1 MASTLVRGKYVICQI
16 TGPSSAEVISD
27 GAVFQRDGEIIEV
40 GRYDNLIER
49 YNPDEIIGSP
59 SYVVMPGLVDN
70 HFHVGVTPFQL
81 GAPDL
86 PLELWL
92 FDRMG
97 SKEVD
102 LYLAHLYAATQM
114 LKSGTTTMSAL
125 TSSFSPVKPD
135 EVEKILKAA
144 QDSGIRISY
153 GTLIVNQNRLVAG
166 PKGGDK
172 ELASQLPAD
181 LATRFKSYMAPLYLS
196 VEENLS
202 NVEEVLAK
210 YADNR
215 YDRIRAIVAPS
226 NVHRCSD
233 EFLMALKQLAR
244 KYKVGIHI
252 HLQETIYQKLYG
264 LYTWGKTPLQH
275 LNDLGF
281 LGPDVTCAHSV
292 WVTDSDI
299 EVMAATGTN
308 VCHLASSNLRLQSGI
323 APVNCFL
330 KRGIRVTLGT
340 DEASIND
347 DRDLLQE
354 MRLVLKLHRVPG
366 IENTPPTAYQ
376 VFQMATV
383 NGAYSSGFGDHVGT
397 LEPGKRADIVLLNLL
412 NIEEPYLDP
421 EVSIVD
427 AVVHRGRGIDMDT
440 VMVDGEV
447 VLRDGRLTRVDIESL
462 YKELKRSLTRPPSR
476 QEMERSEFSKQLEPY
491 LHRFYEKTIGQL
503 SQPHYQYNARY

>member
-1 MASTLVRGKYVICQI
+1 MASTLVRGKYVLCKI
-16 TGPSSAEVISD
+16 TDSNSAEVISD
-27 GAVFQRDGEIIEV
+27 GAVFQQNGEIMDV
-40 GRYDNLIER
+40 GRYDDLKER

-59 SYVVMPGLVDN
+59 SYVVMPGLVDS

-125 TSSFSPVKPD
+125 TSSFMPIKPD
-135 EVEKILKAA
+135 EIEKILKAA
-144 QDSGIRISY
+144 RVSGIRISY
-153 GTLIVNQNRLVAG
+153 GTLISNQNRLVAG
-166 PKGGDK
+166 PEGGDE
-172 ELASQLPAD
+172 ELASQLPAS
-181 LATRFKSYMAPLYLS
+181 LATRFKSYMVPSYLS
-196 VEENLS
+196 TEEHVS
-202 NVEEVLAK
+202 NVEEVLAR
-210 YADNR
+210 YADNS
-215 YDRIRAIVAPS
+215 YERIRVTVAPS

-233 EFLMALKQLAR
+233 ELLIALKELAG
-244 KYKVGIHI
+244 KYNVGIHI
-252 HLQETIYQKLYG
+252 HLQETVYQKLYG
-264 LYTWGKTPLQH
+264 LHAWGKSPLQH

-281 LGPDVTCAHSV
+281 LGPDVTCAHSI

-299 EVMAATGTN
+299 EVMASTGTN

-323 APVNCFL
+323 APVNYFL
-330 KRGIRVTLGT
+330 KKGIKVAMGS
-340 DEASIND
+340 DEANIND

-354 MRLVLKLHRVPG
+354 MRLVLKLHRLPG
-366 IENTPPTAYQ
+366 IENIPPTTYQ

-383 NGAYSSGFGDHVGT
+383 NGAHISGFGDRIGT
-397 LEPGKRADIVLLNLL
+397 LEIGKRADIVLLNLR

-421 EVSIVD
+421 DVSIVD
-427 AVVHRGRGIDMDT
+427 AVIHRGRGIDVET

-447 VLRDGRLTRVDIESL
+447 VLRDGQLTRVDIESL
-462 YKELKRSLTRPPSR
+462 YKELKDSLTRPSSL
-476 QEMERSEFSKQLEPY
+476 QETERSEFSEQLEPY
-491 LHRFYEKTIGQL
+491 LHRFYEKTIGRL
-503 SQPHYQYNARY
+503 SQPHYHYNARD